1 MNIILIP
8 SRLANGRYISLSTRQ
23 VWLLAVVFIGI
34 LPVFIGAIS
43 YYIQTLLAAPAL
55 LHRQDL
61 LLISERQALEA
72 AQRNSETYP
81 LNAES
86 RALEATR
93 RSAEIHL
100 NALAQ
105 RVGQLQAQLLRLN
118 ALGGRLVQRA
128 GLDKREFNFAEEPAV
143 GGPEASQGLRT
154 TVPDFLQA
162 LDTLSRQLEAK
173 SGRLELLETVLQDQ
187 QFQAAVAPSGW
198 PVNGGWVSSG
208 FGLRADPFTGK
219 QQVHEGVDIVNRLG
233 SIIRAVGGGVVTHAG
248 PKAGGYGLMVEISH
262 GNGQST
268 RYAHAQTLLVKV
280 GDKVEKGRAI
290 ALVGSTGR
298 STSAHLHFEVLQN
311 GRAIN
316 PQRYLRVTKP

>member
-8 SRLANGRYISLSTRQ
+8 SRLANGRHISLSTRQ

-34 LPVFIGAIS
+34 LPVFLGLLS
-43 YYIQTLLAAPAL
+43 YHIRVLLVASVPV
-55 LHRQDL
+55 QQQSL
-61 LLISERQALEA
+61 LLVSERQALEA

-100 NALAQ
+100 NALTQ
-105 RVGQLQAQLLRLN
+105 RVGRLQAQLLRLN
-118 ALGGRLVQRA
+118 ALGSRLVQRA

-143 GGPEASQGLRT
+143 GGPEASQDLHT

-173 SGRLELLETVLQDQ
+173 SGRLELLETVLLDRE
-187 QFQAAVAPSGW
+187 FQAAVAPFGW

-208 FGLRADPFTGK
+208 FGVRADPFTGK

-233 SIIRAVGGGVVTHAG
+233 SIIHAVGGGVVTHAG
-248 PKAGGYGLMVEISH
+248 PKQGGYGLLVEISH

-268 RYAHAQTLLVKV
+268 RYAHAQRLLVKV
-280 GDKVEKGRAI
+280 GDKVEKGQAI

-316 PQRYLRVTKP
+316 PRRYLLAAKP